1 MTTYWSDGSDV
12 LAGEHEADIG
22 LIADAI
28 SPRVAEIIAD
38 ALNEV
43 QRLEKWQK
51 RAQEAHPGCAA
62 LDDCQGPC
70 SCGQRTKKEPNLTEA
85 AVNPEYWTSERER
98 VNSSA
103 HKEAWAKVEAAEA
116 MNPKYWKTEEAATR
130 ERMKAKPYT
139 LDELRADM
147 QKYGQ
152 PDETRIFPTV
162 EALENLVKERDAQVE
177 KLRAELQDVLRC
189 NTEQIKSIG
198 SLSIS
203 LKAAHAEVERLHEA
217 VAAQLHYDMRAILTD
232 TPEHR
237 ERARAEKAEKERDEA
252 MADVGILK
260 RGMLGDYDLDAW
272 LDWVKKADALKA
284 RAQKAELEVKDM
296 NGLIFELS
304 KKAPHLNGCAKL
316 VNGGWLCDERCLV
329 DKLEKTEAHLR
340 ESDRVMDEVLEE
352 NSKLE
357 ALVKELREALI
368 AAENV
373 LKRCDHD
380 NDRKCDQ
387 CDAWDKAR
395 AALAEAGGSK

>member
-1 MTTYWSDGSDV
+1 MSRNKCPQCNYEMEPDTPCWVCHKISSYEKTIADQMTEIAALTEHCNAEIRASESMVSRIEALIPESAYIGDQSAPDN
-12 LAGEHEADIG
+12 LAGH
-22 LIADAI
+22 
-28 SPRVAEIIAD
+28 
-38 ALNEV
+38 V
-43 QRLEKWQK
+43 Q
-51 RAQEAHPGCAA
+51 
-62 LDDCQGPC
+62 
-70 SCGQRTKKEPNLTEA
+70 
-85 AVNPEYWTSERER
+85 
-98 VNSSA
+98 
-103 HKEAWAKVEAAEA
+103 
-116 MNPKYWKTEEAATR
+116 
-130 ERMKAKPYT
+130 
-139 LDELRADM
+139 
-147 QKYGQ
+147 
-152 PDETRIFPTV
+152 
-162 EALENLVKERDAQVE
+162 
-177 KLRAELQDVLRC
+177 
-189 NTEQIKSIG
+189 
-198 SLSIS
+198 S
-203 LKAAHAEVERLHEA
+203 LKARAEKAEAEVERLRQLLDGHEVMFGA
-217 VAAQLHYDMRAILTD
+217 LKGVCNSAN
-232 TPEHR
+232 
-237 ERARAEKAEKERDEA
+237 ARAEKAEKERDEA

-395 AALAEAGGSK
+395 AALAKVTP